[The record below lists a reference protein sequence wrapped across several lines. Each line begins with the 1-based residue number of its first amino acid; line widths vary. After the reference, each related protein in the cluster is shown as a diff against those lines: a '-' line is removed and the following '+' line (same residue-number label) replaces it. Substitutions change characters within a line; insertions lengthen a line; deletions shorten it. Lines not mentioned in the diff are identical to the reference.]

1 MGIISYVGS
10 FFATPPPNQKF
21 AERYVLVTGCDSG
34 IGNLIAKA
42 LHRRGYCVFAGC
54 LTETAFRDFLVHPA
68 PNFRPFLLD
77 ITKEQSIQQCARM
90 VSHETKEKGLFA
102 LINNAGCNEGF
113 AFEFTSAEQIEKTME
128 VNFMGP
134 IKMIKALLP
143 NLRQNIKYNMKKPSK
158 DQDIHPRIINI
169 TSVLGRT
176 TVPFYGAFSASKHA
190 LEAMLDT
197 IRVELLPWKI
207 HITMI
212 EPGPIKSR
220 LTHPD
225 LVEISKKF
233 FSSPEITENTL
244 TLYGEDYIQ
253 KVIEFWQKIHSGQ
266 DSPKE
271 IVRTVVES
279 VEVGFPKDRYVVGTI
294 AKAQV
299 LLHNVLPRWVI
310 DLAWGSV
317 IRLVGI
323 WPKEVKELEDGVL
336 NDDISSAPVASSSTS
351 STN

>member
-1 MGIISYVGS
+1 
-10 FFATPPPNQKF
+10 
-21 AERYVLVTGCDSG
+21 
-34 IGNLIAKA
+34 
-42 LHRRGYCVFAGC
+42 
-54 LTETAFRDFLVHPA
+54 
-68 PNFRPFLLD
+68 
-77 ITKEQSIQQCARM
+77 
-90 VSHETKEKGLFA
+90 
-102 LINNAGCNEGF
+102 
-113 AFEFTSAEQIEKTME
+113 
-128 VNFMGP
+128 
-134 IKMIKALLP
+134 
-143 NLRQNIKYNMKKPSK
+143 
-158 DQDIHPRIINI
+158 
-169 TSVLGRT
+169 
-176 TVPFYGAFSASKHA
+176 
-190 LEAMLDT
+190 MLDT

-271 IVRTVVES
+271 IVRTVVEA

-336 NDDISSAPVASSSTS
+336 NDDVPAPIASSSTS
-351 STN
+351 STK